1 MSAMPPKLSLSTFLL
16 LPAVCLLAAGQAA
29 QTTQNQIEEHTRSAQ
44 QYLEQKRPELAIPE
58 LQKVVALDPDNV
70 DARGNLGVLLFFRD
84 NYKDA
89 VPQLRA
95 AVKLNPQLW
104 KLQALL
110 GLGESALNDPA
121 ASQADLEAA
130 FPHLAGE
137 KIQRQVGEALIGDYT
152 TKEELEK
159 AAAVVS
165 TLLTAD
171 PTDSSL
177 LYTSYRIY
185 SDLAGRSM
193 LTLALVA
200 PESAEMHQVIARELA
215 RQNHTA
221 EAIAN
226 YRAAIKLNPRLPGL
240 HTELGEM
247 LFNSDDLAQQAEAE
261 TEFKAA
267 LALNRKDEQAEL
279 DLGRVEA
286 RKGDIKSAYANY
298 SRALE
303 LNPNDGDACTQM
315 AMTLITMNQPEKAR
329 QMFERAVQIDPT
341 NDVAHYRLATL
352 YRKAGH
358 VDQAKEQVQ
367 LYLKYK
373 QMKDK
378 MEKVFDNMRLLSP
391 SRPQAGDDDKPR
403 VSSSSGNLKPM
414 RQTPARAQD
423 KISTG
428 GSE

>member
-1 MSAMPPKLSLSTFLL
+1 MTAMPPKLVLSALL
-16 LPAVCLLAAGQAA
+16 LLAPVCVLAAGQTP
-29 QTTQNQIEEHTRSAQ
+29 QTTQSQIDEHTRLAQ
-44 QYLEQKRPELAIPE
+44 HYLQQKRPELAIPE
-58 LQKVVALDPDNV
+58 LQKVVGLDPNNV

-84 NYKDA
+84 NYKDS

-95 AVKLNPQLW
+95 AVQLNPQLW

-110 GLGESALNDPA
+110 GLGESALGDSA
-121 ASQADLEAA
+121 ASQADLETA
-130 FPHLAGE
+130 FPHLNGE

-152 TKEELEK
+152 AKEELEK

-177 LYTSYRIY
+177 LYMSYRIY

-215 RQNHTA
+215 RQNHNA

-226 YRAAIKLNPRLPGL
+226 YRAAIKLNPKLPGL
-240 HTELGEM
+240 HTELGDL

-261 TEFKAA
+261 VEFKAA
-267 LALNRKDEQAEL
+267 LALNPKDEQAEL

-286 RKGDIKSAYANY
+286 RKGNIKAAYADY
-298 SRALE
+298 SRALQ
-303 LNPNDGDACTQM
+303 LNPNDGDACTQL

-352 YRKAGH
+352 YRKAGNIN
-358 VDQAKEQVQ
+358 QAKEQVQ

-378 MEKVFDNMRLLSP
+378 MEKVFDDMRLLSP
-391 SRPQAGDDDKPR
+391 SRPQVGDEDKPQ
-403 VSSSSGNLKPM
+403 VSSSSGNLEPM
-414 RQTPARAQD
+414 RQTHARPQG
-423 KISTG
+423 KIGTG
-428 GSE
+428 QNE